1 MITVRQSRSDKP
13 KAPHL
18 SPFLSTVD
26 RENSNTMIMFSWK
39 APIVLTVSLLWLAA
53 SVPCVHAK
61 QSDFA
66 AMYRIVPRGSNRRMQ
81 DDEDAIISFD
91 GDLDRIQQLAL
102 EEAIKKKNAAGIS
115 VSPSLSPTPS
125 TMDRYVGISDAP
137 SLVPTVAP
145 SASLVPSL
153 APSESSMIPSSAPS
167 RSDMPSTAPSM
178 VPSGAPSHSTM
189 PSDTPSI
196 VPSSAPSHSSMP
208 SDAPSI
214 VPSQQPSASAPS
226 TAGSTTPAPTPDPL
240 DSTTII
246 TCPDVE
252 GSDEYIVT
260 WQYSV
265 ETVPN
270 FPAQLIVDRVEKRL
284 ANEMVP
290 LLLNCWDPSVFFDF
304 NLQALD
310 QQPRDTPS
318 ESGTLHYVCFG

>member
-1 MITVRQSRSDKP
+1 
-13 KAPHL
+13 
-18 SPFLSTVD
+18 
-26 RENSNTMIMFSWK
+26 
-39 APIVLTVSLLWLAA
+39 VLTVSLLWLAA

-115 VSPSLSPTPS
+115 VSPSLSPAPS
-125 TMDRYVGISDAP
+125 TMERSVGISDAP

-145 SASLVPSL
+145 SASLVPSV
-153 APSESSMIPSSAPS
+153 APSEASMIPSSAPS

-178 VPSGAPSHSTM
+178 VPS
-189 PSDTPSI
+189 
-196 VPSSAPSHSSMP
+196 SAPSHSSMP

-214 VPSQQPSASAPS
+214 VPSSAPSHSSMPSDVPSIVPSQQPSASATP
-226 TAGSTTPAPTPDPL
+226 TADSITPAPTTLVDPL
-240 DSTTII
+240 NSSSII
-246 TCPDVE
+246 ACPDVE

-270 FPAQLIVDRVEKRL
+270 FDPQLIVDRVEKRL

-304 NLQALD
+304 NLQAID

-318 ESGTLHYVCFG
+318 DSGTLRVCFVG